1 MGAERNTY
9 WLSVYAGLS
18 AVSLFAY
25 CVRSV
30 FLANHRLG
38 TSAKL
43 HEGLVEA
50 TLNAPVAFYD
60 TTPVGKLLPTWF
72 FPLFTLM
79 YFRSYFKSFFI

>member
-60 TTPVGKLLPTWF
+60 TTPVGML
-72 FPLFTLM
+72 LFT
-79 YFRSYFKSFFI
+79 FFLFLHVLPCVCLC